1 MFLAITQQ
9 RKVKITL
16 MTPFWKGEGQ
26 GFQMDEKQIEFK
38 FQLMNDLK
46 AKLEIFKNF
55 TNFFMYI
62 NEI

>member
-1 MFLAITQQ
+1 
-9 RKVKITL
+9 
-16 MTPFWKGEGQ
+16 MTPFWKGKGQ